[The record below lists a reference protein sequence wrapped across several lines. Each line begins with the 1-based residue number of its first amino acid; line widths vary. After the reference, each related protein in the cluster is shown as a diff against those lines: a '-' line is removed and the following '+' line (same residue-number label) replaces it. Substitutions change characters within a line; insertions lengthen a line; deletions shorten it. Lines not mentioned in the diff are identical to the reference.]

1 MSLSNKLERSLELV
15 SALKK
20 ENQELLTDGGPEYT
34 SIANWQAYC
43 WIHEERNYKKMTPF
57 LENHQNLVEQ
67 KTGFDILDDRLKKT
81 LAKKEN
87 LLQVL
92 EHPKI
97 PLHNNA
103 AELAVRRMVR
113 KRDISYQTISVK
125 GTRTKDAFMSV
136 IETAIK
142 LRVNVFQYLFDR
154 LNKNH
159 AIQSLAHTIYPLYAP
174 GF

>member
-81 LAKKEN
+81 LAKKEK

-103 AELAVRRMVR
+103 AE
-113 KRDISYQTISVK
+113 
-125 GTRTKDAFMSV
+125 
-136 IETAIK
+136 
-142 LRVNVFQYLFDR
+142 
-154 LNKNH
+154 
-159 AIQSLAHTIYPLYAP
+159 
-174 GF
+174 